1 MKEVYTC
8 VASAYLGCSSSLL
21 ISSISTKPNY
31 KSLEAIGIGC
41 SPSVVISSFS
51 SIKRV
56 CKSLLLVGTGKAS
69 LAMSSAS
76 STNEV

>member
-1 MKEVYTC
+1 
-8 VASAYLGCSSSLL
+8 LL

-31 KSLEAIGIGC
+31 KSFSAIG
-41 SPSVVISSFS
+41 
-51 SIKRV
+51 
-56 CKSLLLVGTGKAS
+56 TGMAS